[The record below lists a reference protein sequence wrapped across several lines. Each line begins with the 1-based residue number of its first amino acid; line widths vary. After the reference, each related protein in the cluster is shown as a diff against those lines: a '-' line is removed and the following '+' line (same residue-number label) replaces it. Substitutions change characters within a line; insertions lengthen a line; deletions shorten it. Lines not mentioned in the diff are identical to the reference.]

1 MYLAGKTFVD
11 KLTPGNSNIPIKN
24 RLNSIRPL
32 ITKTKRIIL
41 SNVRPIIFH
50 NVTLDAFKK
59 MGIKTVS
66 LISFIRVGFKFPFI
80 RAM

>member
-11 KLTPGNSNIPIKN
+11 RLTPGNSNILIKD
-24 RLNSIRPL
+24 RLISIRPL
-32 ITKTKRIIL
+32 IMTTKRIIL
-41 SNVRPIIFH
+41 SNVCPILH
-50 NVTLDAFKK
+50 NVILDAFKQ

-80 RAM
+80 RTM